1 MGKQF
6 LLTSTALVASIA
18 LATSA
23 QAGGRT
29 QEQNNDQQIQELNA
43 RVDALEA
50 ELQNTQVSA
59 QKDREAAAAALK
71 KADGWWQDTKIS
83 GRMYYNLT
91 NVDNTHNGFDD
102 AKNGFSF
109 DFKRFYIS
117 VDHKFNDM
125 FSADLTTDANYKSQT
140 GEVEVFVKKA
150 YLQAKIADE
159 LTVRIGATDMP
170 WIPFAEGAYGYRH
183 IEQTVVDRTKFGAS
197 SDWGVHFMGDLMGK
211 TLGYQISVVNGNGYR
226 NPTRADGMDVEGRI
240 NLNISDFTVAV
251 GGYYGQLGA
260 VHGTT
265 TFNDA
270 TRLNALI
277 AYKKDGLRAGFEY
290 FVANDYAFVTA
301 PGSSKGE
308 GYSAFASYEFD
319 PLWSVFGKYE
329 NVTPYDEYSTSIAR
343 ENFENTYYNV
353 GIQYSPTKI
362 VDFALVYKHDA
373 GDNGFFSDGLGTIG
387 GTAFAPGNDG
397 DYDEIGLYG
406 QLRW

>member
-6 LLTSTALVASIA
+6 LLTTTALVASIA
-18 LATSA
+18 LSTAA

-29 QEQNNDQQIQELNA
+29 AEQNNDQQLQELNA

-59 QKDREAAAAALK
+59 QKDREALAAAQK
-71 KADGWWQDTKIS
+71 KTEGWWQDTKIS
-83 GRMYYNLT
+83 GRMYYNIT
-91 NVDNTHNGFDD
+91 NVENQRNGIDDANNGF
-102 AKNGFSF
+102 NFE
-109 DFKRFYIS
+109 FKRFYIS
-117 VDHKFNDM
+117 VDHKFDDM

-170 WIPFAEGAYGYRH
+170 WIPFVEGAYGYRH
-183 IEQTVVDRTKFGAS
+183 VEQTMVDRTKFGTS

-211 TLGYQISVVNGNGYR
+211 TLGYQVSVVNGAGYR
-226 NPTRADGMDVEGRI
+226 NPTRTDAFDVEGRV
-240 NLNISDFTVAV
+240 NLNIDAFTLAV
-251 GGYYGQLGA
+251 GGYWGTLGNNSPTA
-260 VHGTT
+260 
-265 TFNDA
+265 NDA

-277 AYKKDGLRAGFEY
+277 AYKQDGLRAGFEY
-290 FVANDYAFVTA
+290 FVANDYSFVTTA
-301 PGSSKGE
+301 GSSKGE

-319 PLWSVFGKYE
+319 PKWSIFGKYE
-329 NVTPYDEYSTSIAR
+329 SVKPYDEFTTAIAR
-343 ENFENTYYNV
+343 ENFENTYYNL
-353 GIQYSPTKI
+353 GIQYSPVKI

-397 DYDEIGLYG
+397 DRDEIGLYG

>member
-6 LLTSTALVASIA
+6 LWASTALVASIA
-18 LATSA
+18 LTTSA

-29 QEQNNDQQIQELNA
+29 KDENNSQQIQELNA

-50 ELQNTQVSA
+50 ELQNTQIQA
-59 QKDREAAAAALK
+59 QKDRDAAAAALK
-71 KADGWWQDTKIS
+71 NADGWWQNTKIS

-91 NVDNTHNGFDD
+91 NVENQHNGIDE
-102 AKNGFSF
+102 ASNGFAF

-117 VDHKFNDM
+117 VDHTFDDT

-159 LTVRIGATDMP
+159 LKVRIGATDMP

-183 IEQTVVDRTKFGAS
+183 VEQTMVDRTKFGTS

-211 TLGYQISVVNGNGYR
+211 TLGYQVSVVNGKGYR
-226 NPTRADGMDVEGRI
+226 NPGRSDSMDVEGRV
-240 NLNISDFTVAV
+240 NLNIDAFTLAV
-251 GGYYGQLGA
+251 GGYYGKLGNNSP
-260 VHGTT
+260 

-277 AYKKDGLRAGFEY
+277 AYKADGLRAGFEY
-290 FVANDYAFVTA
+290 FVANDWALVAA
-301 PGSSKGE
+301 PGSSKAE
-308 GYSAFASYEFD
+308 GYSGFASYEFD
-319 PLWSVFGKYE
+319 PQWSVFGKYE
-329 NVTPYDEYSTSIAR
+329 SVKPYDEYTPAVAR
-343 ENFENTYYNV
+343 EAFENTYYNV
-353 GIQYSPTKI
+353 GIQYSPVKI

-397 DYDEIGLYG
+397 DRDEIGLYG